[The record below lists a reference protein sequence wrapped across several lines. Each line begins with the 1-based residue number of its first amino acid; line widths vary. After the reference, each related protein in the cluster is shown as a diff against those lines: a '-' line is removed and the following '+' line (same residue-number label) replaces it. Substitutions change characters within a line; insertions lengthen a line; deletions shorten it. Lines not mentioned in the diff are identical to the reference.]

1 MGDDGRA
8 DALAVIDAIDESR
21 GARRC
26 ATCTRSSSTRS
37 RASTSR
43 LYDYGGGALIGYG
56 GYDYSNS
63 KGPAGRWFSIGI
75 ANRKAYVALYAMA
88 GMADGHYLV
97 ESMPEKFPGMK
108 IGRSCVNM
116 TKPELVEDDTV
127 RYLAQASWEQF
138 KDGFHR
144 PERPKKAT

>member
-1 MGDDGRA
+1 MTDDGRMA
-8 DALAVIDAIDESR
+8 AVAVIEAVEEPRRSTMLHLHEVIVDALPGIDVAV
-21 GARRC
+21 
-26 ATCTRSSSTRS
+26 
-37 RASTSR
+37 
-43 LYDYGGGALIGYG
+43 YDYGGKLIGYG

-97 ESMPEKFPGMK
+97 ESMPERFPGMK
-108 IGRSCVNM
+108 IGRSCVNL
-116 TKPELVEDDTV
+116 TKPELVDDDTV
-127 RYLAQASWEQF
+127 RFLARESWAQF

-144 PERPKKAT
+144 PVRTKAT